1 MNARNLICIIIA
13 GPVLSLSLTGCA
25 VLEPGNGD
33 SAALAPGENVRE
45 NVLRP
50 KPRPTSMA
58 PAPSAG
64 ARTAE
69 AFDTTSDAE
78 RQAATN
84 VSRDVSGERDLGQ
97 SIVSLG
103 SPVQPGFWL
112 ETSLVTAATPGRVVA
127 LATGES
133 VLVELLPM
141 DGPAGAGSRISLAAL
156 RLLGVGLTGLHEM
169 QIYER

>member
-25 VLEPGNGD
+25 IFEPRNGD
-33 SAALAPGENVRE
+33 SAALAPGG

-58 PAPSAG
+58 PTPSAG

-103 SPVQPGFWL
+103 SPAQSGFWL